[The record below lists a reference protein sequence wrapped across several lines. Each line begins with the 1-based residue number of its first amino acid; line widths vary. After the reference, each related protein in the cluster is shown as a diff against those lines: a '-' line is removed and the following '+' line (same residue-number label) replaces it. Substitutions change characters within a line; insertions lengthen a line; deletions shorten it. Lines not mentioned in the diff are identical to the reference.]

1 MFIGSFPGTHDKEN
15 VQQHSLAGILALVA
29 KLSTV
34 GSLQPHTLTSF
45 APGLEPVCGNTMA
58 WKADYYD
65 PEGRHGK
72 WQYVPYLPAVPVTQ
86 IANGERLE
94 GRHSYTFGGGRLQ
107 QEKYRHYAAC
117 ADGCV
122 KCVMAY
128 IQNNTGEFLN
138 SVSNSDK
145 YTAMDYVLFVH
156 LEVGGLDRHRR
167 VIDAL
172 KDANVAAKWYVYE
185 GDTWKKRM

>member
-1 MFIGSFPGTHDKEN
+1 MP
-15 VQQHSLAGILALVA
+15 
-29 KLSTV
+29 
-34 GSLQPHTLTSF
+34 
-45 APGLEPVCGNTMA
+45 
-58 WKADYYD
+58 WKAGYRD
-65 PEGRHGK
+65 PDGQH
-72 WQYVPYLPAVPVTQ
+72 VPWPVTQ
-86 IANGERLE
+86 IANGERCSKE
-94 GRHSYTFGGGRLQ
+94 GCHSWKFGGERLQ
-107 QEKYRHYAAC
+107 QEKYRYYAAC

-156 LEVGGLDRHRR
+156 LEVGGHDGHRR

-172 KDANVAAKWYVYE
+172 KVANVAAKWYVYE
-185 GDTWKKRM
+185 VDTWKKRM